1 MAAKAAAPAEPDAD
15 DMQAHADL
23 HTLIQ
28 HAKIKA
34 DPKRHK
40 RAMDK
45 HKEQQALLAAVAA
58 NAQAQQG
65 PAGGAPGVPPAPSGP
80 TANGGA
86 Y

>member
-1 MAAKAAAPAEPDAD
+1 MSKAKAVEPDAD

-28 HAKIKA
+28 HAKIHA
-34 DPKRHK
+34 DPKRLK
-40 RAMDK
+40 RAMAK
-45 HKEQQALLAAVAA
+45 HKEQQAMLAAVAA
-58 NAQAQQG
+58 NAQAQAG
-65 PAGGAPGVPPAPSGP
+65 PAGGVPGAPQPAPGL